1 MFPMPSI
8 LSHTLLYP
16 KAHERTPMHTR
27 NSTVRCHHKMNSLKR
42 GCCCNMA
49 ARDVRPVVHSRTWE
63 HLLWSFLLCGLPSF
77 CFAGSVEHRP
87 VITCQLTRLPLS
99 NSYGSLPA
107 PYGMLERKSDDYR
120 GIDTTVVDSM
130 EISDCLA
137 R

>member
-1 MFPMPSI
+1 
-8 LSHTLLYP
+8 
-16 KAHERTPMHTR
+16 
-27 NSTVRCHHKMNSLKR
+27 
-42 GCCCNMA
+42 MA

-130 EISDCLA
+130 EISDRLA